1 MRRDFVA
8 DVIVSGVLPWLCV
21 FALQRAGVG
30 LLVAM
35 AIATIFPVARGIIS
49 LVRKHRLDAIGTV
62 SITFLLASIGVTFLT
77 GDIHFTL
84 LRGVVGTG
92 AFSLVCIGSLA
103 APRPLM
109 FYLGRQTVTR
119 GDPVAEADWNARWQ
133 FAGFRRV
140 MRIITLVWGIAFAFE
155 VTARVVIAYSLAPL
169 VTLGLS
175 PVITYG
181 TLAALFGWTFAYG
194 NAARRRYAGSSAA
207 ATGVNE
213 TVRTATS
220 SEGEP
225 ESKTAS

>member
-30 LLVAM
+30 LLL
-35 AIATIFPVARGIIS
+35 AIAVATIFPVVRGIIS

-119 GDPVAEADWNARWQ
+119 GDPEAEAAWNARWE
-133 FAGFRRV
+133 FAPFRRA
-140 MRIITLVWGIAFAFE
+140 MRIITLVWGVAFALE
-155 VTARVVIAYSLAPL
+155 VATRVVVAYSLAPM

-181 TLAALFGWTFAYG
+181 TLAALFAWTFAYG
-194 NAARRRYAGSSAA
+194 NAARRRY
-207 ATGVNE
+207 E
-213 TVRTATS
+213 TVRIATS
-220 SEGEP
+220 SAGEP
-225 ESKTAS
+225 APNTAS